1 MEEKRMGHRQLEQLL
16 LRAREGDEQAFAQLY
31 RATCRAQWVQARALL
46 GSDALAE
53 EAVQES
59 YLSLFR
65 HMGELGNPR
74 ALVAY
79 LNRSTYFACQN
90 LRRVEARRAATGEE
104 LLDALPD
111 GDPRTLPEAVAD
123 QRGRTA
129 ALLAALDKLPQRQ
142 RQAVVL
148 RYFQRQTLPQI
159 AAVLGCSEMTVK
171 RELDRA
177 KKALR
182 GNLSGWLPAVL
193 PLGIAL
199 RRAGEQPAPWQ
210 LGEVPLPVAGVAA
223 GLVLAVTAGIALL
236 PTPQILETAVWQAGG
251 RAGVTARVAG
261 AETAWLEDGDG
272 NRYALERGE
281 DGFSLLPVKNG
292 SYTLQA
298 EGGNGRRVQTAV
310 SVTGADEEPPTLAE
324 AYGQAG
330 LVTVRLTDPAGV
342 DWERSF
348 LLGADGALYR
358 PLEAEGERAR
368 FDLPSGSYT
377 LVAQDLLGNRGRGE
391 LTVSQ

>member
-79 LNRSTYFACQN
+79 LNRSTYFASQN
-90 LRRVEARRAATGEE
+90 LRRVEARRAASGEE
-104 LLDALPD
+104 LLDSLPD
-111 GDPRTLPEAVAD
+111 RDPHILPEAASD
-123 QRGRTA
+123 RRGRTA
-129 ALLAALDKLPQRQ
+129 ALLSALDKLPQRQ

-199 RRAGEQPAPWQ
+199 RRAGEQPSPWQ
-210 LGEVPLPVAGVAA
+210 LGEVHLPMAGGAA

-236 PTPQILETAVWQAGG
+236 PAPKILETAVWQAEG
-251 RAGVTARVAG
+251 RAGLTARVAG
-261 AETAWLEDGDG
+261 AETVWLEDGDG

-298 EGGNGRRVQTAV
+298 EGSNGRRVQTAV
-310 SVTGADEEPPTLAE
+310 SVAGADEEPPALAE
-324 AYGQAG
+324 AYSQAG

-368 FDLPSGSYT
+368 FDLPSGHYT
-377 LVAQDLLGNRGRGE
+377 LVAQDLLGNRGEGE

>member
-1 MEEKRMGHRQLEQLL
+1 MEEKQLGHRQLEQLL
-16 LRAREGDEQAFAQLY
+16 LRAREGDEQAFARLY

-65 HMGELGNPR
+65 HMGEISNPR

-90 LRRVEARRAATGEE
+90 LRRVEARRAASGEE
-104 LLDALPD
+104 LLGLLPDRDPLALP
-111 GDPRTLPEAVAD
+111 EVAAD

-129 ALLAALDKLPQRQ
+129 ALLAALDRLPRRQ

-148 RYFQRQTLPQI
+148 RYFQRRTLPQI
-159 AAVLGCSEMTVK
+159 AAALDCSEMTVK
-171 RELDRA
+171 RELERA
-177 KKALR
+177 RKALR

-193 PLGIAL
+193 PLGLAL
-199 RRAGEQPAPWQ
+199 RRAGEQPSPWQ
-210 LGEVPLPVAGVAA
+210 LGEIPLPAAAGAA
-223 GLVLAVTAGIALL
+223 GLVLAVTAGATLL
-236 PTPQILETAVWQAGG
+236 PAPQILETTVWQAEG
-251 RAGVTARVAG
+251 RAGLTAQVAG
-261 AETAWLEDGDG
+261 AEAVWLEDGGG
-272 NRYALERGE
+272 NRCALERGE
-281 DGFSLLPVKNG
+281 EGFSLLPVKNG
-292 SYTLQA
+292 SYTLLA
-298 EGGNGRRVQTAV
+298 EGANGRRVQTAV
-310 SVTGADEEPPTLAE
+310 SVTGADEAPPVLAE
-324 AYGQAG
+324 AYSQAG
-330 LVTVRLTDPAGV
+330 LVAVRLADPAGV

-358 PLEAEGERAR
+358 PLETEGESAR
-368 FDLPSGSYT
+368 FDLPGGHYT
-377 LVAQDLLGNRGRGE
+377 LVAQDLLGNRGEGE

>member
-1 MEEKRMGHRQLEQLL
+1 MGHRQLEQLL

-210 LGEVPLPVAGVAA
+210 LGEVPIPVAGVAA

-261 AETAWLEDGDG
+261 AETAWLEDGGG

-310 SVTGADEEPPTLAE
+310 SVAGADEEPPALAE
-324 AYGQAG
+324 AYSQAG

-342 DWERSF
+342 DWARSF